1 MRKLLIAGGVALAVT
16 FAIIMWMRGAVV
28 GVGYAIQGNDIVQ
41 VENRELLAKV
51 AEMIRQAGGIRGVV
65 LTVKPG
71 VDVREPYVGSI
82 PSKDK
87 PIVAISGC
95 RKPIKVLGL
104 ISFMRVEVDREWVTR
119 VWGEEADKRVNGL
132 MLSCLIYGMSSGN
145 ESVFTTAV
153 SGLAGVTGGERVF
166 GWEVSYE

>member
-1 MRKLLIAGGVALAVT
+1 M
-16 FAIIMWMRGAVV
+16 

-41 VENRELLAKV
+41 VKNRKLLAKV
-51 AEMIRQAGGIRGVV
+51 TQTIRQAGGVRGAI

-71 VDVREPYVGSI
+71 VDVQEPYVGSI

-153 SGLAGVTGGERVF
+153 SGLEGVTGGERVF
-166 GWEVSYE
+166 GWRMSDE